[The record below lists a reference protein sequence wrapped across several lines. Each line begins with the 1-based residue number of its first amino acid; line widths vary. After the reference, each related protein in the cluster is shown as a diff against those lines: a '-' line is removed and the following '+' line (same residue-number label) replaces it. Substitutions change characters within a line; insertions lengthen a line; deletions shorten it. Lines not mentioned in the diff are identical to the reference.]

1 MVKFVQQRG
10 KANSYA
16 CRIFFDELSFAATL
30 PPEEKRGGEREKIQV
45 GEEGT
50 IAGNKLCKITK
61 KARFEVGGHF
71 ILSGDSSSII
81 TNSPRPSTVVF
92 ETPCRTKEEEKK
104 KKKKRRKQPAP
115 GYEMRAGFS
124 SVAQPVSPCHSLVR
138 FPQRK
143 QPRLVPATG
152 TRLDSALP
160 PFETSERTPLCVLSV
175 NGYAK
180 QSNYVDLCSDTSLL
194 FAPFFSFLFFLFFSI
209 FFRNAFGVFEGHSPP
224 QK

>member
-1 MVKFVQQRG
+1 M
-10 KANSYA
+10 
-16 CRIFFDELSFAATL
+16 
-30 PPEEKRGGEREKIQV
+30 
-45 GEEGT
+45 
-50 IAGNKLCKITK
+50 
-61 KARFEVGGHF
+61 GGHF

-194 FAPFFSFLFFLFFSI
+194 FAPFFSFLFFLFFFLSSFETLLGFSRATLLHRNKI
-209 FFRNAFGVFEGHSPP
+209 RFFSSHPLPASFILQVATRKCNAT
-224 QK
+224 